1 MNVYTEASIDVPRAP
16 RPSNMRL
23 RLFFHWLSVPPLT
36 KQKVS
41 PTAFR
46 DRLGVTDAGGLPE
59 DPPFQLLGRIDCQ
72 CVGSL
77 AAHETLHAFRVT

>member
-1 MNVYTEASIDVPRAP
+1 MYVYTEASIDMPRAP
-16 RPSNMRL
+16 RPGNMRL

-46 DRLGVTDAGGLPE
+46 DRLGVTGAGCRR
-59 DPPFQLLGRIDCQ
+59 DPISVSRDGQT
-72 CVGSL
+72 
-77 AAHETLHAFRVT
+77 ANA